1 MDGVSGVKGSGP
13 AVLMVAF
20 ELFDAPL
27 PWPDPDPLDA
37 PLLGLDPEP
46 GGDLVGEPGVAAVV
60 EPACPGIIP

>member
-20 ELFDAPL
+20 ELFDALL

-46 GGDLVGEPGVAAVV
+46 GGDLVGVPGIAAVV